1 MSKVNI
7 QNMLNES
14 LASVQSEK
22 KTLCSAALGCSKS
35 VLSFKIFYTVHAIF
49 KAANFNFL
57 DYDDPKASILK
68 L

>member
-22 KTLCSAALGCSKS
+22 KTLCSAALGCSK
-35 VLSFKIFYTVHAIF
+35 LSFKIFYTVHAIF